1 MDLLL
6 LDINPIALKL
16 GFLEVRWYGIIIAS
30 GIIIAYL
37 VGQREMSKR
46 GFKDD
51 FLTDLLIWAVPIAI
65 ICARIYY
72 VIFEWGYYKDHLGQ
86 IVQIWNGGI
95 AIHGALIGGALT
107 VYVFCKRRGVNFWK
121 VADILAPSI
130 LIGQIIGRWG
140 NFMNQEAYG
149 SVVDRSFLESL
160 YIPDWIIEQM
170 NVGGFYHHPTF
181 LYESMWNVVGL
192 IILLL
197 LRKVNLLRG
206 EIFLVY
212 IMWYSFGRYFVEG
225 LRTDSL
231 YIGPLRMAQL
241 ISLVA
246 LVVAAI
252 VLIYRRRK
260 SMKLPRYK
268 DE

>member
-6 LDINPIALKL
+6 LDINPIALKI

-72 VIFEWGYYKDHLGQ
+72 VIFEWGYYKEHPGQ
-86 IVQIWNGGI
+86 IIQIWQGGI

-107 VYVFCKRRGVNFWK
+107 VYFFCKRRGVNFWK

-130 LIGQIIGRWG
+130 IIGQIIGRWG

-149 SVVDRSFLESL
+149 GVVERSFLESL

-181 LYESMWNVVGL
+181 LYESLWNVVGL
-192 IILLL
+192 IVLLL
-197 LRKVNLLRG
+197 LRKANLLRG

-212 IMWYSFGRYFVEG
+212 IMWYSFGRYFVES

-260 SMKLPRYK
+260 SLKLPRYK

>member
-6 LDINPIALKL
+6 LDINPIAFEL
-16 GFLEVRWYGIIIAS
+16 GSLSVRWYGIIIAV
-30 GIIIAYL
+30 GIIVAYL
-37 VGQREMSKR
+37 VGQREMTKR

-65 ICARIYY
+65 ISARIYY
-72 VIFEWGYYKDHLGQ
+72 VIFEWGYYKNHLGEIIQ
-86 IVQIWNGGI
+86 VWNGGI
-95 AIHGALIGGALT
+95 AIHGALIGSFITA
-107 VYVFCKRRGVNFWK
+107 YVFTKKRGVSFWK

-149 SVVDRSFLESL
+149 GVVERSFLENL
-160 YIPDWIIEQM
+160 HIPNWIIEQM
-170 NVGGFYHHPTF
+170 NVNGFYHHPTF
-181 LYESMWNVVGL
+181 LYESLWNIVGL
-192 IILLL
+192 ILLL
-197 LRKVNLLRG
+197 VLRKVNLLRG
-206 EIFLVY
+206 EMFLIY

-231 YIGPLRMAQL
+231 YIGPMRMAQL
-241 ISLVA
+241 ISLVG

-252 VLIYRRRK
+252 IIIYRRK
-260 SMKLPRYK
+260 KMQPKVHYK

>member
-6 LDINPIALKL
+6 LDINPIALKI

-37 VGQREMSKR
+37 IGQREMSKR

-72 VIFEWGYYKDHLGQ
+72 VIFEWGYYKEHPGQ
-86 IVQIWNGGI
+86 IIQIWHGGI

-107 VYVFCKRRGVNFWK
+107 VYFFCKCRGVNFWK

-130 LIGQIIGRWG
+130 IIGQIIGRWG

-149 SVVDRSFLESL
+149 GVVDRSFLESL

-192 IILLL
+192 IVLLL
-197 LRKVNLLRG
+197 LRKANLLRG

-241 ISLVA
+241 VSLVA

-252 VLIYRRRK
+252 VLVYRRRK